1 MFIVQCPDLQIPRSI
16 HDLPSL
22 LSDRLTDIL
31 DGGGEVAS
39 EAYESLPES
48 WTLANERMESEE
60 YGFHLIPFHL
70 LDRSVLACLLIEFHQ
85 GGVTVSPG
93 FVVLIDES
101 SEAGF
106 SRAVELAKS
115 AIDIRIYS
123 LSVEIG
129 YELQSVDLTAAEFDL
144 VRRGRSLQKT
154 AVGYYEGSAFEY
166 EFSFN
171 NPSHEYSLVV
181 NHDDG
186 QDLLGEWSDEDWVV
200 HYTIS
205 NDLTFSST
213 CYGRN

>member
-1 MFIVQCPDLQIPRSI
+1 MFVVRCSDLRAPSSI

-22 LSDRLTDIL
+22 LSDRLTEIL
-31 DGGGEVAS
+31 DGGGDEAS

-48 WTLANERMESEE
+48 WALADERMESEE

-70 LDRSVLACLLIEFHQ
+70 VDQSVLACLLMEFHP

-93 FVVLIDES
+93 FVVFIDES

-115 AIDIRIYS
+115 AIDTRIYS

-144 VRRGRSLQKT
+144 VRKGRSLQKT
-154 AVGYYEGSAFEY
+154 VVGHYEGSAFEY
-166 EFSFN
+166 EFNFN
-171 NPSHEYSLVV
+171 NPSHGYSLVV
-181 NHDDG
+181 SHDDG
-186 QDLLGEWSDEDWVV
+186 QDLLGEWSDEDWIV
-200 HYTIS
+200 HYAIS
-205 NDLTFSST
+205 PDLTFSSDR
-213 CYGRN
+213 YGRN